1 MKKFTVSFILAIS
14 LIIPSL
20 AQDAQLYQR
29 KIDQFNRMKNA
40 GWTMTGIGGGLTVI
54 GTVLLVTTDDSY
66 WNDDE
71 YYNDSDD
78 GMDEA
83 IQAIGGIVCIGV
95 GIGLIAGGVTMGSIG
110 SHKVKSYKNKLNNL
124 SLGMVYNS
132 KQQGFKI
139 IYRF

>member
-1 MKKFTVSFILAIS
+1 MKKLTVSFILLLS
-14 LIIPSL
+14 MIIPSL
-20 AQDAQLYQR
+20 AQDDQLYQR
-29 KIDQFNRMKNA
+29 KIDQFNKVKKA
-40 GWTMTGIGGGLTVI
+40 GWTMTGIGSGLAVV
-54 GTVLLVTTDDSY
+54 GTVLLVTTDDTY

-71 YYNDSDD
+71 YYEDSDD

-95 GIGLIAGGVTMGSIG
+95 GIGLIAGGVTMASIG

-132 KQQGFKI
+132 KQQGLKLT
-139 IYRF
+139 YRF

>member
-1 MKKFTVSFILAIS
+1 M
-14 LIIPSL
+14 
-20 AQDAQLYQR
+20 
-29 KIDQFNRMKNA
+29 
-40 GWTMTGIGGGLTVI
+40 MTGIGGGLAVV
-54 GTVLLVTTDDSY
+54 GTVLLVTTDDTY

-71 YYNDSDD
+71 YYDDSDD

-132 KQQGFKI
+132 KQQGLKLT
-139 IYRF
+139 YRF